1 MKNFGVN
8 IINSKSENFTETWY
22 RHASF
27 LKLNK
32 LLFRHAGVRNGLC
45 NTGLL
50 PKSTT
55 EKSPSTVGTVRYL
68 IQYQMFC
75 FFIPVPLHCFKRLL
89 FPTLK
94 ALAVVKVYARHIRLP
109 RITNRKFAEK

>member
-8 IINSKSENFTETWY
+8 IISSKSENFAETWY

-32 LLFRHAGVRNGLC
+32 LLFCHAGVRNGLR

-55 EKSPSTVGTVRYL
+55 EKSPSTVGAVRYL
-68 IQYQMFC
+68 IQYQIFL
-75 FFIPVPLHCFKRLL
+75 FQLPYTASKGLK

-109 RITNRKFAEK
+109 RITNWKFAEK